1 MKTMIKAVGACLVT
15 TFMMTANNAWAADY
29 RIVSAGKL
37 TVKNNGLA
45 YTDVENTNGG
55 KLPITTEAK
64 LRIQVPHVITRLSQR
79 LEILEPSLSNFSYS
93 GRANI
98 VYPETEASPIVNE
111 TEIFHISH
119 GKLRTMA
126 IGKCNDIAREM
137 RARGRTNAEIFSQN
151 RFAFF
156 TMNAHATFYTT
167 SPTHPTYRKS
177 NFGTYAVEILCSR
190 QATTARISTDA
201 STPFM
206 VRSAHV
212 DVKPLIRQSGP
223 CFVNMQVSIRTN
235 KPNHEFRYELAD
247 ANPRSRPQFFNARTD
262 NTGLF
267 VRTHRLGA
275 RKKGTGNGRKGVYFV
290 KNVITDQ
297 TEFVSNNGDYDFI
310 CGSTAKQPIL
320 KTPSVPLKPVLKPGQ
335 LNKVPKTIPNN

>member
-1 MKTMIKAVGACLVT
+1 MKHMILAMGVGLASTLFVTAHKAEAV
-15 TFMMTANNAWAADY
+15 DY

-37 TVKNNGLA
+37 IVTNNGLA
-45 YTDVENTNGG
+45 YTDVENTDGG
-55 KLPITTEAK
+55 KLSVTTEAK
-64 LRIQVPHVITRLSQR
+64 IRIQVPHVVTRLSQR
-79 LEILEPSLSNFSYS
+79 LEILEPSLSNFSYT

-98 VYPETEASPIVNE
+98 IYPEAEASPIVNE
-111 TEIFHISH
+111 TETFRIDH

-137 RARGRTNAEIFSQN
+137 RARGRPNSEVFSQN
-151 RFAFF
+151 RFTFF

-167 SPTHPTYRKS
+167 SPDHPTYRKS
-177 NFGTYAVEILCSR
+177 NFGTYAVEILCSKR
-190 QATTARISTDA
+190 ASTARLSNSA
-201 STPFM
+201 STPFL

-247 ANPRSRPQFFNARTD
+247 ANPRSRPQFFRVRTD

-267 VRTHRLGA
+267 VGTHKLGA
-275 RKKGTGNGRKGVYFV
+275 RKERTGNGRKGVYFV
-290 KNVITDQ
+290 KNVISDQ
-297 TEFVSNNGDYDFI
+297 AEFVSNNGEYNFI
-310 CGSTAKQPIL
+310 CGSIAKKPIVT
-320 KTPSVPLKPVLKPGQ
+320 TPSVPKKPVFKPGQ
-335 LNKVPKTIPNN
+335 LNKIPKTIPNN